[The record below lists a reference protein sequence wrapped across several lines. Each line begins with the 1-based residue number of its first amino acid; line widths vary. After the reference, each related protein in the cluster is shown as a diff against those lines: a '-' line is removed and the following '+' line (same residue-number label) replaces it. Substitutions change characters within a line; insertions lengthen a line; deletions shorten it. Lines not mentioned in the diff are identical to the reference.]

1 MLCSTDPISDFLTR
15 IRNGLAVGQSEIA
28 VPHSRLKQHLAELM
42 VKNGYL
48 LGVKV
53 EGQVPEKVLQ
63 LQLSSADMP
72 SSITRLERVSK
83 PGRRVY
89 VGYQSI
95 PRVKNG
101 RGLLVLSTSQGL
113 LTDRSARRAKIGG
126 EIICQ
131 IY

>member
-1 MLCSTDPISDFLTR
+1 MLCSTDPIADFLTR
-15 IRNGLAVGQSEIA
+15 IRNALAVGQSEVS
-28 VPHSRLKQHLAELM
+28 VPYSRLKHHLADLL

-48 LGVKV
+48 LAVAVDG
-53 EGQVPEKVLQ
+53 EVPTKNLK
-63 LQLSSADMP
+63 LQLSSATNP
-72 SSITRLERVSK
+72 STITSLERVSK

-89 VGYQSI
+89 VGYQEI

-113 LTDRSARRAKIGG
+113 LSGRNARRAKVGG
-126 EIICQ
+126 EIVCQ